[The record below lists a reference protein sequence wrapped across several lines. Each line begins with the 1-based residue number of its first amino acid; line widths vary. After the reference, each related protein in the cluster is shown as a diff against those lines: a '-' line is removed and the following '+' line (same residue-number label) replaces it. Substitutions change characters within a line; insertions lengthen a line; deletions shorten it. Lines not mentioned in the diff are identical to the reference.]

1 MFISFVVWFF
11 SGKPSDDPGSPS
23 YIPSIF
29 SFTSQAKQ
37 SRRVEDRY
45 ERLIKRRTP
54 APVEPINENVQL
66 AADALLDLQ
75 NAPLFCDR
83 GTDPDPDPLEAN
95 LRALGVQYAELQ
107 DEHKGLQENVRKG
120 RFTYT
125 NLNNEQMR
133 NLTGLKSCALFLW
146 VLSLIS
152 MFIKPVGKICPG
164 DQLLLVLMK
173 LRLSLT
179 NADLAIRFKICPT
192 IVSKIFSKCLPVI
205 SQNLK
210 FLIEWPSKA
219 KVLKNM
225 PSCFKHKYKNCRVI
239 IDCTEVFI
247 QRPAN
252 LDTRQVCYSNYK
264 SHNTIKFL
272 VGITPYGTVSF
283 LSQMWGGRISDKELT
298 IQSGFLEKLEYGD
311 VVLADGGFLIS
322 EELAIYGASLAIP
335 PFTRGKKQL
344 SMKEVETARRLSR
357 VRIHVERAIE
367 RIKNF
372 RILQPT
378 MQISLVRHADDI
390 VTVCAALTN
399 LMGRL
404 VK

>member
-1 MFISFVVWFF
+1 MVNTCSAVGCTNRRRKESDIKFHRFPSCKTRRKQWLTAMKRMRLDNPSKPWEPKYFDRICSVHFIG
-11 SGKPSDDPGSPS
+11 GKPSDDPGSPS

-107 DEHKGLQENVRKG
+107 DEHKGLQAEYQRLLSENQELRENVRKG

-210 FLIEWPSKA
+210 FLIEWPSK
-219 KVLKNM
+219 
-225 PSCFKHKYKNCRVI
+225 
-239 IDCTEVFI
+239 
-247 QRPAN
+247 
-252 LDTRQVCYSNYK
+252 
-264 SHNTIKFL
+264 
-272 VGITPYGTVSF
+272 
-283 LSQMWGGRISDKELT
+283 
-298 IQSGFLEKLEYGD
+298 
-311 VVLADGGFLIS
+311 
-322 EELAIYGASLAIP
+322 
-335 PFTRGKKQL
+335 
-344 SMKEVETARRLSR
+344 
-357 VRIHVERAIE
+357 
-367 RIKNF
+367 
-372 RILQPT
+372 
-378 MQISLVRHADDI
+378 
-390 VTVCAALTN
+390 
-399 LMGRL
+399 